1 MFVNK
6 VALNSFSNR
15 RNKNSVRGSNNQV
28 VLYKTRC
35 ATQSYHTLQLC
46 YNLMIKTELRA
57 KMQKSSS
64 AEHVSMVT
72 SQILLSGTS
81 YGGELAR
88 LGGLTRLGEMV
99 FIPCSYGIFYFRGFW
114 FIRPPVLISSPR
126 LP

>member
-99 FIPCSYGIFYFRGFW
+99 FIPCSYGIFYFRGLW
-114 FIRPPVLISSPR
+114 FIRPPVLISRARP
-126 LP
+126 P